1 MKKSKRR
8 KDPLGFVCWDDRA
21 ITVSNGFTGFE
32 EHIKA
37 LGECDPNW
45 FKEASEKHSQDSHIS
60 QTAARALFSPQW
72 QHDPETSEG
81 VDIQPLHDSV
91 SDVKGFTPGFVDS
104 PTFDTKCDS
113 DIKVDV
119 RPLGFPMLLSDDGE
133 AKNECIT
140 LQTSQM
146 ESPLPARI
154 ETVNNAIRSE
164 LQVLSS
170 LNAKSKS
177 SSNSSPSSET
187 LDDILSL
194 FDNSI
199 SGHSLQKSVPKR
211 CKVMTT
217 ETNTLSPISHS
228 QRVSSLSGRSHSHS
242 QSTEDI
248 QEANDESFIGSQDS
262 LEKDGD
268 IRGKID
274 SFSKVEELAQTWQQ
288 IHRDTTQS
296 LSNELKGSDIHLS
309 ALKQDQCSGKSSV
322 CSHWKKV
329 HSSHSNQNSFCEATV
344 CDHAELQ
351 IPTGETN
358 QILAA
363 KCNVQS
369 SFSSGLRSMV
379 TSTSLPV
386 PVVSPRSCKSSFE
399 WSPSVN
405 PALKAKHC
413 GSQNI
418 AHPPSLDNKS
428 KSLSRL
434 KQKAKRFSYPSYS
447 QISEISPKR
456 VFNLKQDRKHVDK
469 VDLQKTVAVN
479 TKQEETQNTQDGFIT
494 LTSYNN
500 KVQPNSCL
508 HDPVKRPADTSD
520 GDHCLKRSKISGQH
534 EQNPSCTDRIKETVL
549 SCAWDDK
556 LEMSGGSMDAKENI
570 SDVVNV
576 ENTKTP
582 NGSIT
587 SECQMVVQC
596 SSSSNHL
603 KTKNTTLPL
612 NVSESDQR
620 EVEHLLSEFG
630 HDLLV
635 DTQFTQIS
643 VGRSS
648 VASNDQDV
656 KSEIWESDFED
667 HEFLVAD
674 NNDVK
679 SVEPLTELL
688 EEGRHDL
695 AATVGVEN
703 VSLLGDSQ
711 ISLMN
716 NIKAEEMVEREQN
729 VPTDDQIDTTHNK
742 YSSTK
747 FGNSCCSAISPKSN
761 HLKHINYS
769 ESNPVVNDSRRRNV
783 SSSAMNIDLK
793 DAACPGFRSASGQ
806 ADKSFSKHF
815 SSRASQKS
823 TKVKQAVSPNKLQT
837 PRKKE
842 DIQTQLNT
850 LLSSPAG
857 NDLTVSQMYE
867 ISNSFTDFVES
878 DAWFKCAKE
887 DNGGSLELAEPGHN
901 KEQQEPPSPRI
912 PNRMN
917 IQNRDSCNI
926 KSDIHSSPVVHVS
939 NPALE
944 SFPGFITAGGKDIS
958 VSEAAL
964 QKAKCF
970 LDAFDNNKDENDKS
984 TDQKEFTTDSEL
996 KMSKK
1001 SLRNTKEMDNTVKCV
1016 EVTRHNSPSHLST
1029 ACQHII
1035 APGQRSLLDCG
1046 DEFTRENNRLS
1057 IKVNEELET
1066 ISMASFKTAGGASV
1080 STSVNSIQKASR
1092 MIESDGRAPM
1102 MNTTSGYTFDG
1113 SVSSSSTFTA
1123 KNEMNNRTNA
1133 SGHSKPSGDA
1143 DKRDKSVNSVS
1154 ATTAT
1159 LTCFAGLCCDD
1170 VGQPEINNGDISS
1183 ESNNLRSE
1191 DVASADFHPAT
1202 VNIIRDSDIKVT
1214 SAGVATHNDDET
1226 GGRKSVFPGFQT
1238 AGGNKVTVS
1247 NKSYLAAKKLLNDVA
1262 DANAPSGEN
1271 GESSFGFQTA
1281 MGKKVAISECALKE
1295 ARTLLD
1301 DPAIGDK
1308 SVLCP
1313 KTSVLK
1319 EPSFANV
1326 GEQNQFSRLMSSSS
1340 SKPVVGFQ
1348 TASGNAVSV
1357 SSKALTVAKKLLD
1370 GFDNDCLD
1378 LVGNTNKFSCDV
1390 FNETPKA
1397 CHVNPGFNASDSD
1410 RLDRNSDSCFGTR
1423 RRLSDCDEKYD
1434 NGEKTGVSNVQ
1445 FSENTNVQRDPKQL
1459 KTAIC
1464 QTTEENRINKS
1475 NISSSELSKTETF
1488 NPENQQ
1494 NKSMKCPFLGFQTA
1508 KGGTVDVSVKSLNA
1522 ARQLLADVDNL
1533 VLVDIKGVQRE
1544 ECERTAV
1551 DDQVAGETKS
1561 SSGISKS
1568 KTTDKYAAD
1577 IRQDEE
1583 KDKMLEHKFS
1593 LSQETLESAKA
1604 LLSDGEFDDEIC
1616 DVRRAHIIPVTMT
1629 PEGRWTGPVQYKQF
1643 NTLHQAKERNPQ
1655 LITNKQNHQLDQ
1667 VKSGVFSTP
1676 YKKGSTNETRCSS
1689 TSKPYGFQ
1697 KPYRSSDSSSSPGDK
1712 DGSRIADDI
1721 RRNDLISSH
1730 SNECGTLNEINNE
1743 VNGLQSTNSV
1753 AGGEVRRSRLR
1764 ARIAQINT
1772 IQSKEQSRD
1781 TKPLTGKLYTQKSL
1795 GKQVKLKEALQDYRP
1810 RSYSKQ
1816 QLYSFGVKPRTLT
1829 ICATNAEDFTFL
1841 VSDFYGE
1848 DAMKYWD
1855 GVCAGDGGFLVFS
1868 DDNTIG
1874 KKEFCNALL
1883 AMSGVEPR
1891 FITKD
1896 WIYNHYKWIIW
1907 KLAAM
1912 EVGLP
1917 QHFGG

>member
-1 MKKSKRR
+1 M
-8 KDPLGFVCWDDRA
+8 
-21 ITVSNGFTGFE
+21 
-32 EHIKA
+32 
-37 LGECDPNW
+37 
-45 FKEASEKHSQDSHIS
+45 
-60 QTAARALFSPQW
+60 
-72 QHDPETSEG
+72 
-81 VDIQPLHDSV
+81 
-91 SDVKGFTPGFVDS
+91 
-104 PTFDTKCDS
+104 
-113 DIKVDV
+113 
-119 RPLGFPMLLSDDGE
+119 
-133 AKNECIT
+133 
-140 LQTSQM
+140 
-146 ESPLPARI
+146 
-154 ETVNNAIRSE
+154 
-164 LQVLSS
+164 
-170 LNAKSKS
+170 
-177 SSNSSPSSET
+177 
-187 LDDILSL
+187 
-194 FDNSI
+194 
-199 SGHSLQKSVPKR
+199 
-211 CKVMTT
+211 
-217 ETNTLSPISHS
+217 
-228 QRVSSLSGRSHSHS
+228 
-242 QSTEDI
+242 
-248 QEANDESFIGSQDS
+248 
-262 LEKDGD
+262 
-268 IRGKID
+268 
-274 SFSKVEELAQTWQQ
+274 
-288 IHRDTTQS
+288 
-296 LSNELKGSDIHLS
+296 
-309 ALKQDQCSGKSSV
+309 
-322 CSHWKKV
+322 
-329 HSSHSNQNSFCEATV
+329 
-344 CDHAELQ
+344 
-351 IPTGETN
+351 
-358 QILAA
+358 
-363 KCNVQS
+363 
-369 SFSSGLRSMV
+369 
-379 TSTSLPV
+379 
-386 PVVSPRSCKSSFE
+386 
-399 WSPSVN
+399 
-405 PALKAKHC
+405 
-413 GSQNI
+413 
-418 AHPPSLDNKS
+418 
-428 KSLSRL
+428 
-434 KQKAKRFSYPSYS
+434 
-447 QISEISPKR
+447 
-456 VFNLKQDRKHVDK
+456 
-469 VDLQKTVAVN
+469 
-479 TKQEETQNTQDGFIT
+479 
-494 LTSYNN
+494 
-500 KVQPNSCL
+500 
-508 HDPVKRPADTSD
+508 
-520 GDHCLKRSKISGQH
+520 
-534 EQNPSCTDRIKETVL
+534 L

-576 ENTKTP
+576 EDTKTP

-793 DAACPGFRSASGQ
+793 DAACPGFRSASGKILQVNSVVLAKYANWLHDDGGGDDDDDDDVNNDRFQLTSHNMVVDTDSLVGQ

-970 LDAFDNNKDENDKS
+970 LVAFDNDKDENDKS

-996 KMSKK
+996 KKSKK

-1029 ACQHII
+1029 ACQHVI

-1113 SVSSSSTFTA
+1113 LVSSSSTFTA

-1159 LTCFAGLCCDD
+1159 STCFADLCCDD
-1170 VGQPEINNGDISS
+1170 VGQPEINNGENMFMSDISS

-1202 VNIIRDSDIKVT
+1202 VNIIWDSDIKVT

-1410 RLDRNSDSCFGTR
+1410 RLDRNSDSCFETR

-1445 FSENTNVQRDPKQL
+1445 FSENINVQRDPKQL

-1533 VLVDIKGVQRE
+1533 VLADIKGVQRE
-1544 ECERTAV
+1544 ECERTPV

-1629 PEGRWTGPVQYKQF
+1629 PEGRY
-1643 NTLHQAKERNPQ
+1643 
-1655 LITNKQNHQLDQ
+1655 
-1667 VKSGVFSTP
+1667 
-1676 YKKGSTNETRCSS
+1676 
-1689 TSKPYGFQ
+1689 
-1697 KPYRSSDSSSSPGDK
+1697 
-1712 DGSRIADDI
+1712 
-1721 RRNDLISSH
+1721 
-1730 SNECGTLNEINNE
+1730 
-1743 VNGLQSTNSV
+1743 
-1753 AGGEVRRSRLR
+1753 
-1764 ARIAQINT
+1764 
-1772 IQSKEQSRD
+1772 
-1781 TKPLTGKLYTQKSL
+1781 
-1795 GKQVKLKEALQDYRP
+1795 
-1810 RSYSKQ
+1810 
-1816 QLYSFGVKPRTLT
+1816 
-1829 ICATNAEDFTFL
+1829 L
-1841 VSDFYGE
+1841 V
-1848 DAMKYWD
+1848 
-1855 GVCAGDGGFLVFS
+1855 
-1868 DDNTIG
+1868 T
-1874 KKEFCNALL
+1874 
-1883 AMSGVEPR
+1883 
-1891 FITKD
+1891 
-1896 WIYNHYKWIIW
+1896 
-1907 KLAAM
+1907 
-1912 EVGLP
+1912 
-1917 QHFGG
+1917 